1 MIKKNI
7 NTLLKKEKRSVST
20 LLSKKE
26 KLNEAL
32 TQRMVRNKKLLN
44 SMDDNSFKE
53 EIDSEID
60 YINNL
65 NTPYNR
71 ERTSNYFNSVHNRWE
86 KVKDITDRYQSEVAQ
101 SYVDMDKKN
110 TDYSLADKEFG
121 LDVIKRAM
129 NVGEKARKG
138 VNKPFSSNKPT
149 RSQYAYKNKIR
160 NFKQYDSPSNGK
172 NYGGP
177 LIDESDDRLSFYKK
191 KGLN

>member
-7 NTLLKKEKRSVST
+7 NSLLKKEKRSMSN
-20 LLSKKE
+20 LLSRKE
-26 KLNEAL
+26 RLDEAL

-44 SMDDNSFKE
+44 SMDDNSFKG

-60 YINNL
+60 HINSL

-71 ERTSNYFNSVHNRWE
+71 ERTSNYFNSIHNRWE
-86 KVKDITDRYQSEVAQ
+86 KFKDITDRYQSEVAQ
-101 SYVDMDKKN
+101 SYVDMDKRN

-121 LDVIKRAM
+121 LDVIKRAI

-160 NFKQYDSPSNGK
+160 NFKQYDSPSNSR

-177 LIDESDDRLSFYKK
+177 LIDESEGRLEFYKK